1 MRLFADGRY
10 NRKTQKKQ
18 KKRGRSFCINLRSLL
33 TTRDWLSK
41 VDNCRCMNIHILPP
55 RMCCGR
61 CFEAGVPMIFSTFLA
76 KLFLSWAG

>member
-1 MRLFADGRY
+1 MRLFADIIGSAE
-10 NRKTQKKQ
+10 KTE
-18 KKRGRSFCINLRSLL
+18 KRGRSFCINLRSLL
-33 TTRDWLSK
+33 TTHDWLSK

-76 KLFLSWAG
+76 NLFLSWAG